1 MAKKEKENN
10 SGIVVAT
17 AAIATAVGY
26 TASLVAD
33 KIWGVNDKVKL
44 PKKKDKKKD
53 K

>member
-1 MAKKEKENN
+1 MARKEEKNN
-10 SGIVVAT
+10 GIVVAT

-44 PKKKDKKKD
+44 PKKKDKKKN